1 MKVLRTVKLK
11 IENPPE
17 IIEKNCER
25 FLAACNWI
33 SPIVFKTKELNNVS
47 LSKKLYSQIREQFGL
62 TSQLAQSACRTV
74 TASYASMKSNEEWEV
89 AVYKRSTY
97 PVVWKRDFAIS
108 KKGVRFWKQPV
119 KLLHPNIPNPLCW
132 RDSKLK
138 KIDDIWYLVLT
149 YELNVNEPKVEG
161 CLVGVDSGIKR
172 LFTATNSSNSKT
184 FTFQGGEL
192 NSRRRTIRRTKSQ
205 VQAVGTRSSRRLLQR
220 LRHNEAAVTE
230 HLLHVA
236 SKRLVAWAESVGSRR
251 IVMENLADI
260 REASLEKG
268 KKFRASVHRWPYAMA
283 QFFVSYKAQAKG
295 IAFELVNPKNTSR
308 GCPCCGHVDKRN
320 RNGLKFRCVL
330 CGFRG
335 DADRVASI
343 NIRNRS
349 AFGGHILPNAGTS
362 NSPKST
368 EPFDIATRTVA
379 GALKALDAVL
389 VVV

>member
-1 MKVLRTVKLK
+1 
-11 IENPPE
+11 
-17 IIEKNCER
+17 
-25 FLAACNWI
+25 
-33 SPIVFKTKELNNVS
+33 
-47 LSKKLYSQIREQFGL
+47 
-62 TSQLAQSACRTV
+62 
-74 TASYASMKSNEEWEV
+74 
-89 AVYKRSTY
+89 
-97 PVVWKRDFAIS
+97 
-108 KKGVRFWKQPV
+108 
-119 KLLHPNIPNPLCW
+119 
-132 RDSKLK
+132 
-138 KIDDIWYLVLT
+138 
-149 YELNVNEPKVEG
+149 
-161 CLVGVDSGIKR
+161 
-172 LFTATNSSNSKT
+172 
-184 FTFQGGEL
+184 
-192 NSRRRTIRRTKSQ
+192 
-205 VQAVGTRSSRRLLQR
+205 
-220 LRHNEAAVTE
+220 
-230 HLLHVA
+230 
-236 SKRLVAWAESVGSRR
+236 
-251 IVMENLADI
+251 MENLADI
-260 REASLEKG
+260 RTASLEKG
-268 KKFRASVHRWPYAMA
+268 EKFRASVHRWPYAMA